1 MQGTLAE
8 IDLRSILQL
17 IELGQRT
24 GELLIETGNGG
35 RGAEVSPLSPRGCWP
50 PNGERRPQS
59 WFLFFAQGQLVYA
72 IEDNDLPLQRLQDY
86 LRRYDAAPG
95 ITLGAETDPE
105 PDHIREYAR
114 LWHLLAKNSL
124 TPSQA
129 KAIILHL
136 CEEILFDVLSLRQ
149 GRFTFQPAP
158 ALDPLLTSLP
168 LAPLVRQTL
177 RRQREWQA
185 FYPQPESPDQSLE
198 ILDLNRLKDELPAKL
213 AGQLLEWAREGLSL
227 RRLARYLHRDLPT
240 LARSLRPY
248 WIKGLLSFSVVPS
261 SFRAVSDPG
270 AFSIPRIVCID
281 DSPLVGKQV
290 EAILGAQGY
299 RALWLGEP
307 LAALSFLF
315 QSRPDLILCDI
326 AMPRLDGYELCG
338 MLRQSRRFCQTPI
351 IMLTGKDAFLD
362 RSLARMRGATD
373 YLTKPFGE
381 QELKLLVEQYLPSF
395 E

>member
-1 MQGTLAE
+1 
-8 IDLRSILQL
+8 
-17 IELGQRT
+17 
-24 GELLIETGNGG
+24 
-35 RGAEVSPLSPRGCWP
+35 
-50 PNGERRPQS
+50 
-59 WFLFFAQGQLVYA
+59 
-72 IEDNDLPLQRLQDY
+72 
-86 LRRYDAAPG
+86 
-95 ITLGAETDPE
+95 
-105 PDHIREYAR
+105 
-114 LWHLLAKNSL
+114 
-124 TPSQA
+124 
-129 KAIILHL
+129 
-136 CEEILFDVLSLRQ
+136 
-149 GRFTFQPAP
+149 
-158 ALDPLLTSLP
+158 
-168 LAPLVRQTL
+168 VRQTL
-177 RRQREWQA
+177 RWQREWQE

-198 ILDLNRLKDELPAKL
+198 IADLNRLKDELPPKL
-213 AGQLLEWAREGLSL
+213 AAQLADWARESLSL

-248 WIKGLLSFSVVPS
+248 WIKGLLSFSAVPS
-261 SFRAVSDPG
+261 SFWAVSELR
-270 AFSIPRIVCID
+270 ASSIPRVVCID

-299 RALWLGEP
+299 RTLWLGEP

-338 MLRQSRRFCQTPI
+338 MLRQSRQFCQTPI

-381 QELKLLVEQYLPSF
+381 QELKLLVERYLPSR